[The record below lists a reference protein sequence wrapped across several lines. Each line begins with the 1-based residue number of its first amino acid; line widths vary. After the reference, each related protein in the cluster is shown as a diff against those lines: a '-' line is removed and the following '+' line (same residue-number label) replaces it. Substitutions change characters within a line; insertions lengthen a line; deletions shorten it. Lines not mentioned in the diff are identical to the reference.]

1 MPVSRFS
8 YRQAVAADAPAI
20 MGVRLAVRENVLSNR
35 TAVTVAATAAY
46 ITGAGRGWVA
56 EADGAIIGF
65 SIANRSGL
73 IWALFV
79 RPGWEGRGI
88 GTRLLADCV
97 GWLRGIGVA
106 EAFLDTGAGTRAEG
120 FYRHAG
126 WYESARDGENV
137 VFRRAL

>member
-1 MPVSRFS
+1 MSRFS

-20 MGVRLAVRENVLSNR
+20 MAVRLAVRENVLTSHA
-35 TAVTVAATAAY
+35 TVTVPATAAY
-46 ITGAGRGWVA
+46 VTGPGRGWVA
-56 EADGAIIGF
+56 EADGVIVGF

-79 RPGWEGRGI
+79 LPGREGRGI
-88 GTRLLADCV
+88 GTRLLAECV

-106 EAFLDTGAGTRAEG
+106 EAFLETGAGTRAEG

-126 WYESARDGENV
+126 WRESARDGEDV
-137 VFRRAL
+137 EFRLAL